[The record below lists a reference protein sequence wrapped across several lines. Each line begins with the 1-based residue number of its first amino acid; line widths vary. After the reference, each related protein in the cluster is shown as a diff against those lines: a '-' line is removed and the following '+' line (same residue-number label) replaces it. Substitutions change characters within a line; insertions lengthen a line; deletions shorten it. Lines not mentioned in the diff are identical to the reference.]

1 MADDGGWRQP
11 DEDHDGG
18 QREDQRSAREPEAAD
33 GGNEHAVGA
42 LDADDLA
49 DGIPEEMIQ
58 EAADDEDGAVAGSFA
73 PDLDVTPGTPRL
85 ENVVF
90 VALGVYAAALAVG
103 RMFVGASMY
112 TPETLGALTV
122 GVVAGTALLYGFF
135 VGSNPDT

>member
-1 MADDGGWRQP
+1 MADDAGSRRAGETHEPRVDDP
-11 DEDHDGG
+11 AHDG
-18 QREDQRSAREPEAAD
+18 QRADAGRDGPAGEQVDAGTLSESLPDQLVGEAEEED
-33 GGNEHAVGA
+33 
-42 LDADDLA
+42 
-49 DGIPEEMIQ
+49 
-58 EAADDEDGAVAGSFA
+58 DGAVAGSFA

-112 TPETLGALTV
+112 TPATLGALTV